1 MGVFVMAPLPPLVIR
16 NVYRFGTL
24 SSPRVLLHAD
34 LWYYDPFRHPDTYRS
49 HFPVAVIETVSSMRF
64 LHRVSRASPVST
76 LFFSPLYKTEQS
88 ILWAC
93 IGFFFCFGLNV
104 YMYQITKLEKCAG
117 YSFEKLQRKERK
129 RWRRVYVLVLAQ
141 YMLLFSWFTSP

>member
-1 MGVFVMAPLPPLVIR
+1 MMETLLWTVGLVMLVSQI
-16 NVYRFGTL
+16 YI
-24 SSPRVLLHAD
+24 SVL
-34 LWYYDPFRHPDTYRS
+34 
-49 HFPVAVIETVSSMRF
+49 
-64 LHRVSRASPVST
+64 
-76 LFFSPLYKTEQS
+76 LYKTEQS
-88 ILWAC
+88 TLWAC

-141 YMLLFSWFTSP
+141 YMLLFILFGWFTSP